1 MAGDESTILVRF
13 GERLRD
19 LRKAAGFT
27 QEGFALECQ
36 LDRSY
41 VGAVER
47 GERNLSL
54 CNIYKMANKLNLSLS
69 ALWPRMTLQGPYSPL
84 RH

>member
-1 MAGDESTILVRF
+1 MAAAKDDILIQF
-13 GERLRD
+13 GRRLRR
-19 LRKAAGFT
+19 LRKAAGYS
-27 QEGFALECQ
+27 QEGFALECE

-54 CNIYKMANKLNLSLS
+54 RNLHLMAKKLN
-69 ALWPRMTLQGPYSPL
+69 MTLSTL
-84 RH
+84 LHEVD

>member
-1 MAGDESTILVRF
+1 MAAEEDILIRF
-13 GERLRD
+13 GRRLRL
-19 LRKAAGFT
+19 LRKAAGFS
-27 QEGFALECQ
+27 QEGFALECE

-54 CNIYKMANKLNLSLS
+54 RNLYQMAKKLNVTLS
-69 ALWPRMTLQGPYSPL
+69 TLFDEL
-84 RH
+84 N

>member
-1 MAGDESTILVRF
+1 MIQF

-54 CNIYKMANKLNLSLS
+54 CNIYKMANKLNLSIASVFDGLE
-69 ALWPRMTLQGPYSPL
+69 
-84 RH
+84 

>member
-1 MAGDESTILVRF
+1 MAAKEDILIRF
-13 GERLRD
+13 GRLRL
-19 LRKAAGFT
+19 LRKAAGFS
-27 QEGFALECQ
+27 QEGFALECK

-54 CNIYKMANKLNLSLS
+54 RNLYQMAKKLNVTLS
-69 ALWPRMTLQGPYSPL
+69 TLFDEL
-84 RH
+84 N

>member
-1 MAGDESTILVRF
+1 MVGDERTILIQF

-54 CNIYKMANKLNLSLS
+54 CNIYKMANKLNLSIASVFDGLE
-69 ALWPRMTLQGPYSPL
+69 
-84 RH
+84 

>member
-1 MAGDESTILVRF
+1 MAAAEDDILIQF
-13 GERLRD
+13 GRRLRR
-19 LRKAAGFT
+19 LRKAAGYS
-27 QEGFALECQ
+27 QEGFALECE

-54 CNIYKMANKLNLSLS
+54 RNLHLMAKKLN
-69 ALWPRMTLQGPYSPL
+69 MTLSTL
-84 RH
+84 LHEVD

>member
-1 MAGDESTILVRF
+1 MEAEDDILIRF
-13 GERLRD
+13 GRRLRV
-19 LRKAAGFT
+19 LRKAAGFS
-27 QEGFALECQ
+27 QEGFALECE

-54 CNIYKMANKLNLSLS
+54 RNLYQMAKKLNVTLS
-69 ALWPRMTLQGPYSPL
+69 ALFDELD
-84 RH
+84 